1 MLLLYV
7 DIYIYTP
14 VVFMSDWFTVLSM
27 FYASVN
33 LCLLHCSY
41 NKRKKKRISDKL
53 QSTII
58 LLSLNL
64 ENQFTKKEKV
74 DSG

>member
-7 DIYIYTP
+7 DTYIYTP

-41 NKRKKKRISDKL
+41 NKRKTRISNKL

-64 ENQFTKKEKV
+64 ENQFTKEEKV

>member
-41 NKRKKKRISDKL
+41 NKRKKKGFQTNSRVLSYCCLLTLRI
-53 QSTII
+53 
-58 LLSLNL
+58 NL
-64 ENQFTKKEKV
+64 PKKKK
-74 DSG
+74 